1 MPLLDYWFELTTM
14 AALIAA
20 SSFFS
25 GSEAALFSISRSDRG
40 EMEGGSAADRR
51 AASLLDRP
59 ERLLTAVLF
68 WNLVVNL
75 TYYALTEVVSR
86 RLGRVEGIGEWTPTL
101 FTLGALL
108 AIILLSEVLP
118 KSLAVLQPRWLS
130 GLVSAPLIVAA
141 RLVDPVLPSLQ
152 AASDASARL
161 LLPKLEPEPYM
172 ELADLERAVEFQSGE
187 TLDNESLMVQER
199 QVLQSLVELADTTV
213 AELMRPRH
221 RCLVLP
227 PPIALA
233 DLEGRVAGC
242 GEYVLV
248 TEPDSD
254 EIAGAVPINRLAFF
268 PDESVDQRAEPL
280 TVVPWCASASETLN
294 RLREQGRRVAVVVNE
309 FGETIGI
316 VPLEGLLDAVL
327 RDAADTDPHDAH
339 AAWIAPLGEQAW
351 EASAATPLRHL
362 SKRLG
367 PWVDADD
374 AIPTDSANVADTLKA
389 ARSLTVGGLLQ
400 EELERPARLGDQ
412 IEVAGLLLSVSG
424 GGASAGTDEP
434 TVVRIEGASVTDP
447 EAAATETPAEPPA
460 GPQATRSEGEL

>member
-1 MPLLDYWFELTTM
+1 MLDYWFELTTM
-14 AALIAA
+14 AALVAA
-20 SSFFS
+20 SAFFS

-40 EMEGGSAADRR
+40 EMEAGSAGERR
-51 AASLLDRP
+51 AASLLERP

-86 RLGRVEGIGEWTPTL
+86 RLSRAEGIGEWTPTL
-101 FTLGALL
+101 FTFEALL

-118 KSLAVLQPRWLS
+118 KSLAVLQPRLIS
-130 GLVSAPLIVAA
+130 AMVSAPLAA
-141 RLVDPVLPSLQ
+141 ATRAVDPVLPSLQ
-152 AASDASARL
+152 GVSDAAARL

-199 QVLQSLVELADTTV
+199 QVLHRLVELADTTV

-227 PPIALA
+227 PPISLV

-254 EIAGAVPINRLAFF
+254 EITGAIPINRLAILP
-268 PDESVDQRAEPL
+268 PDHIDARAEPL
-280 TVVPWCASASETLN
+280 TIVPWCASASETLN
-294 RLREQGRRVAVVVNE
+294 QLREQGRRVAVVINE

-316 VPLEGLLDAVL
+316 VPLEKLLDAML
-327 RDAADTDPHDAH
+327 RDASDTDPHDAH

-367 PWVDADD
+367 PWIDADD
-374 AIPTDSANVADTLKA
+374 AIPTDSATVTDTFIA
-389 ARSLTVGGLLQ
+389 ARSRTVGGLLQ
-400 EELERPARLGDQ
+400 EELERPARMGDQ
-412 IEVAGLLLSVSG
+412 IEVAGLVLSVSG
-424 GGASAGTDEP
+424 GGSDDDADEP
-434 TVVRIEGASVTDP
+434 TVVRIEGATPTDAN
-447 EAAATETPAEPPA
+447 EGTDSDADPAE
-460 GPQATRSEGEL
+460 GKQ

>member
-14 AALIAA
+14 AALITA
-20 SSFFS
+20 SAFFS

-40 EMEGGSAADRR
+40 EMEVGSAADKR
-51 AASLLDRP
+51 AASLLERP

-86 RLGRVEGIGEWTPTL
+86 RIARVEGIGEWTPTL
-101 FTLGALL
+101 FTLSSLL

-130 GLVSAPLIVAA
+130 GVVSAPLIMTTRVVA
-141 RLVDPVLPSLQ
+141 PVLPTLQ
-152 AASDASARL
+152 AISDASARL
-161 LLPKLEPEPYM
+161 LLPKLEAEPYM
-172 ELADLERAVEFQSGE
+172 ELADLERAVEFQSGD
-187 TLDNESLMVQER
+187 TLENESLLVQER
-199 QVLQSLVELADTTV
+199 QVLHRLVELADTTA
-213 AELMRPRH
+213 AELMRPRR
-221 RCLVLP
+221 RCLVLR
-227 PPIALA
+227 PPIAMA
-233 DLEGRVAGC
+233 DLEGRVAGS

-254 EIAGAVPINRLAFF
+254 EIVGAIPVNRLALM
-268 PDESVDQRAEPL
+268 PDERIDQRAEPM
-280 TVVPWCASASETLN
+280 TIVPWCASASETLN
-294 RLREQGRRVAVVVNE
+294 RLREQGRRVAVVINE
-309 FGETIGI
+309 LGETIGI
-316 VPLEGLLDAVL
+316 VPLEVLLDAVL

-351 EASAATPLRHL
+351 EASAATPLRRL

-367 PWVDADD
+367 PWIDGDD
-374 AIPTDSANVADTLKA
+374 AIPTDSTTVADALQA

-412 IEVAGLLLSVSG
+412 IEVAGLILSVSG
-424 GGASAGTDEP
+424 GGEQGDGDMP
-434 TVVRIEGASVTDP
+434 TVVRIEGVVPNDTG
-447 EAAATETPAEPPA
+447 PAPDGFAE
-460 GPQATRSEGEL
+460 SEGEEASP